1 MAFIRII
8 EESEAEGALAR
19 EHEIA
24 RKRSGRVYNV
34 LKIQGARPHVLRAS
48 VRLYLEIMYGESAL
62 SRAEREMVAV
72 VVSQVNSCH
81 Y

>member
-8 EESEAEGALAR
+8 EEAEATGLLAT
-19 EHEIA
+19 EYDKA
-24 RKRSGRVYNV
+24 RRRAGRVYNV
-34 LKIQGARPHVLRAS
+34 LKIQGLTPEMLRDS
-48 VRLYLEIMYGESAL
+48 VRLYLSVMYGPADL

-72 VVSQVNSCH
+72 VVSAANECH